1 MKNFNLVPGKHPS
14 VTDVT
19 DVNGVVLAHITPTRN
34 NKFYERHIVRLV
46 DIPYYVREVRTEDDA
61 LLLVGRLLDSLP
73 EPKRTVVSL

>member
-46 DIPYYVREVRTEDDA
+46 DLPYIREVRTEDDA